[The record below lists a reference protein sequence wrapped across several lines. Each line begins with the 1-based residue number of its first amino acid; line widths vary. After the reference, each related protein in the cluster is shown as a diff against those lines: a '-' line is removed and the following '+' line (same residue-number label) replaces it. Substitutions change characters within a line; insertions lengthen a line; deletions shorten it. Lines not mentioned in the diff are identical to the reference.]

1 MASTLLFG
9 GRCALWRRQLHAGLS
24 GFGKSN
30 GYRLLG
36 ILDAML
42 PFSHV
47 MDFFADKLSGLRRSR
62 LPFASI
68 LPSLLHGLFLWH
80 VASLPKGLASQ
91 A

>member
-9 GRCALWRRQLHAGLS
+9 GRCALWRQLHPGLS

-47 MDFFADKLSGLRRSR
+47 MDFFTDKLSGLRRSR
-62 LPFASI
+62 LPFVSI
-68 LPSLLHGLFLWH
+68 LPSPLHGLFLWH